1 MTEGEVPLGWKTA
14 NISQIFKNE
23 AETLRGITDHL
34 AHQSAIQSYGVN
46 SSLSRK

>member
-14 NISQIFKNE
+14 NISQIFKKE

-34 AHQSAIQSYGVN
+34 ALPVSYPKLW
-46 SSLSRK
+46 SQ